1 MINVYGRDALF
12 GNKTNEGGNMKI
24 IDGFVSK
31 GIYVI
36 VTGMFLYLITTGL
49 AITHCEGINH
59 CQACEKVNTASY
71 INH

>member
-1 MINVYGRDALF
+1 MGGVLYLAIKKY
-12 GNKTNEGGNMKI
+12 EGGNMKL

-36 VTGMFLYLITTGL
+36 VTGMFVYLLTTGL

-59 CQACEKVNTASY
+59 CQTCENFNTASV
-71 INH
+71 ISH

>member
-1 MINVYGRDALF
+1 
-12 GNKTNEGGNMKI
+12 MKL